1 MASLCKLSTAYLFFA
16 EFEITTVQFGSVV
29 PWSRALGMRGKELL
43 SGLCM
48 LTTEIRLLLV
58 SDTMTVCL
66 LGEKKNN
73 SNKKK
78 SPQTHNRL
86 EGDLV
91 Y

>member
-66 LGEKKNN
+66 LG
-73 SNKKK
+73 KKK
-78 SPQTHNRL
+78 KPQQQQQQKKPHKPTT
-86 EGDLV
+86 D
-91 Y
+91 